1 MKLRRDLLLLFVSL
15 TFLHCFC
22 FAQDYRMEFNTAF
35 QNGDTVKQKE
45 ALAKWQKADGRNAEL
60 FTSYFNYYFQKSRR
74 EIVSLT
80 QAQPRGESLEFHDS
94 TGNAG
99 YLGSEITFDPE
110 VLQLAFD
117 KIDEGIK
124 LYPDRLDMRFGKIYV
139 LGEVEEWQ
147 RFTDEIIKTIR
158 YSITNKNK
166 WTWTNNVKKENG
178 EDFFFSGLQD
188 YQVKLFNTQ
197 DDNLIPNIRSVAEEV
212 LKIKPDH
219 VESLSNLGVTYLI
232 TQKYDEALVA
242 FLRAEKNAPKDM
254 IVVGNIA
261 HAYKLKG
268 NKQKAIEYY
277 EKVISAGDTKMSDYA
292 KKQIKELQQ

>member
-1 MKLRRDLLLLFVSL
+1 
-15 TFLHCFC
+15 
-22 FAQDYRMEFNTAF
+22 MEFNTAF

-45 ALAKWQKADGRNAEL
+45 TLAKWQKADGKNPEL
-60 FTSYFNYYFQKSRR
+60 FTSYFNYYFQRSRR
-74 EIVSLT
+74 EILSLT
-80 QAQPRGESLEFHDS
+80 QEQPKGESLEFRDS
-94 TGNAG
+94 TGNGG
-99 YLGSEITFDPE
+99 YLGGGVAFDPK
-110 VLQLAFD
+110 VLQSAFD

-166 WTWTNNVKKENG
+166 WTWTNNVKKEDG

-188 YQVKLFNTQ
+188 YQVKLYNTQ
-197 DDNLIPNIRSVAEEV
+197 DDNLLPNIRSIAEEI

-242 FLRAEKNAPKDM
+242 FLHAEKNAPKDM
-254 IVVGNIA
+254 IVLGNIA
-261 HAYKLKG
+261 HTYKLKG

-277 EKVISAGDTKMSDYA
+277 EKVISAGDSKMSDYA